1 MLPGL
6 PEASVLAFAIA
17 GGEEEPEEPEEPE
30 VPEEPRPGAR
40 EEERG
45 GGAGGDTE

>member
-17 GGEEEPEEPEEPE
+17 GGEEEPEEPE

>member
-17 GGEEEPEEPEEPE
+17 GGEEEPE